1 MKYNINTNFI
11 NLKSFL
17 AFIKLRRLMH
27 MAEELTPTKIEQLNK
42 MPIIETSMGKSDDG
56 KWVIHKTTITSIKP
70 IKYYEKMLDRA

>member
-17 AFIKLRRLMH
+17 ALIKLRRLIH

-56 KWVIHKTTITSIKP
+56 KWVIHKTTITSIKT